1 MRYLQNDHQL
11 YLTHSYFLFIGYCV
25 NNVSSCKIFSKFYF
39 IVHCFIQHFAGISC
53 QNTSSKSRK
62 KYSED
67 ILESTPEDYVIDDSQ
82 VPKNFLTMHSNSM
95 IKAKKSYIKSL
106 IWRKENKLEFI
117 LLTRQNNFPEIL
129 SLYPHALH
137 RFSIDGCA
145 VAYEL
150 LGRAKPKEMKTKGIS
165 SEHLTWHFLLR
176 NELLFQRY
184 LPDGINPFSSE
195 RSDDDMSGE
204 SSRNYSNSRS
214 SSINSTMSNVNSSD
228 RTNDVPPMGRMMTV
242 LDVKGVSVSDITTD
256 VISFIKQSSE
266 IMDSYYPGQYEACSF
281 SALVL
286 S

>member
-1 MRYLQNDHQL
+1 M
-11 YLTHSYFLFIGYCV
+11 YLTHSCFFFICYCI
-25 NNVSSCKIFSKFYF
+25 NNISSCKIYSKVYF
-39 IVHCFIQHFAGISC
+39 IVHCLVLDITGISG
-53 QNTSSKSRK
+53 QNTSSKSRR

-67 ILESTPEDYVIDDSQ
+67 IVESSPEDYVVDDSQ

-95 IKAKKSYIKSL
+95 VKAKKSYIKSL
-106 IWRKENKLEFI
+106 IWRKENKLDFI

-204 SSRNYSNSRS
+204 ISRNCSTNSRS
-214 SSINSTMSNVNSSD
+214 SSISSTMSNVNSSD
-228 RTNDVPPMGRMMTV
+228 RTSDVPPMGRMMTV

-266 IMDSYYPGQYEACSF
+266 IMDSYYPGQYFCPH
-281 SALVL
+281 SAR
-286 S
+286 SS